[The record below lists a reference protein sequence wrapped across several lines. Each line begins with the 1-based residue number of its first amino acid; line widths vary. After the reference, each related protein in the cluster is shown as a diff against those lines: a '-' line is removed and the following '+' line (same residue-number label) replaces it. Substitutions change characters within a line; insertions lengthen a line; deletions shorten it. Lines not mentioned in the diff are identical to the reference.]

1 MSRSNLRRTFFLM
14 DFYNIAKLMIAV
26 QWLLLA
32 ITVNNENVN
41 INRSSR
47 TEVFCKKSALRKFA
61 KFTGKHRW
69 HSLFFNKVTGLRPAT
84 LLKNRLWHRCFP
96 VNFEKF
102 LRTPFLKEHLQWLL
116 LYKIFVLYSRIKCRT
131 WYFISSSGFY
141 ICDIKSKN

>member
-1 MSRSNLRRTFFLM
+1 M

-47 TEVFCKKSALRKFA
+47 TEVFCKKSALRKFS

-69 HSLFFNKVTGLRPAT
+69 QSLFFNKVAGLRPAT
-84 LLKNRLWHRCFP
+84 LLKNRL
-96 VNFEKF
+96 
-102 LRTPFLKEHLQWLL
+102 
-116 LYKIFVLYSRIKCRT
+116 
-131 WYFISSSGFY
+131 
-141 ICDIKSKN
+141 